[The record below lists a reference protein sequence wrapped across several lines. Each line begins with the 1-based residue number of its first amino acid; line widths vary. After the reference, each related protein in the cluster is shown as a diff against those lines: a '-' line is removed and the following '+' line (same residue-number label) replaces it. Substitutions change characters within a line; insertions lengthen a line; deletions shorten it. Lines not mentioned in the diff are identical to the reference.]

1 MVSEAEPAPD
11 PASSSDAGG
20 SHPPTDD
27 LDGPAHA
34 RPARERPGHLR
45 STSRW
50 RRRLRRGLRTLG
62 LAVLATV
69 VLLAVVSA
77 ALIATNAEPT
87 DRPGWTRGA
96 DLAGGRGEVASTA
109 AGGRVVLAGGL
120 RGPGRTSSS
129 VEAYDPAADSWARL
143 PGLPAARH
151 HAAAAALDDGTV
163 YVSGGARSAADWSP
177 RTEVW
182 SLEPG
187 AAAWEPVDPL
197 PEGRLGHAM
206 VALDGQLHVVGGD
219 GETSDVLTLEPGRGW
234 HRGAALG
241 LRPDHVR
248 AVVLDDEVWAIGGRV
263 DDDSLVDRVDVYDPS
278 TDTWRSG
285 PVLPDPTSAMAVG
298 VLDGSIHVVG
308 GEDPGLLGGRVFSR
322 HLVLRP
328 GGDRWEE
335 LGPPMLAVHGAGY
348 GVVGDEL
355 VVAGGARR
363 QGLLSVLSWT
373 GVTQRYSDPD
383 A

>member
-1 MVSEAEPAPD
+1 MVSEAEPAHD
-11 PASSSDAGG
+11 PAPSSSAGR
-20 SHPPTDD
+20 SQ
-27 LDGPAHA
+27 
-34 RPARERPGHLR
+34 RPAGDVHGSGDASSDRGRPGHLR

-50 RRRLRRGLRTLG
+50 RRRVRRGLRALG

-69 VLLAVVSA
+69 VLLAVVSGV
-77 ALIATNAEPT
+77 LIATNADPT

-96 DLAGGRGEVASTA
+96 DLAGGRGEVASTVA
-109 AGGRVVLAGGL
+109 DGRVIVVGGL
-120 RGPGRTSSS
+120 RGPGRTSAS
-129 VEAYDPAADSWARL
+129 VEAYDPATDAWASL
-143 PGLPAARH
+143 PDLPAPRH

-163 YVSGGARSAADWSP
+163 YVSGGARSATDWSP
-177 RTEVW
+177 RAEVW
-182 SLEPG
+182 TLEPG
-187 AAAWEPVDPL
+187 AASWEPVDPL

-219 GETSDVLTLEPGRGW
+219 GETSDVLTLEPEAGW
-234 HRGAALG
+234 QRGAPLG

-248 AVVLDDEVWAIGGRV
+248 AVVLEDEVWAIGGRV

-278 TDTWRSG
+278 TDSWRSG

-308 GEDPGLLGGRVFSR
+308 GEDPGLLGGRVFDR

-335 LGPPMLAVHGAGY
+335 LGPTMLAVHGAGY
-348 GVVGDEL
+348 GVVDDEL

-383 A
+383 G

>member
-1 MVSEAEPAPD
+1 MVSEAEPAHD
-11 PASSSDAGG
+11 PAPSRAAGG
-20 SHPPTDD
+20 SP
-27 LDGPAHA
+27 
-34 RPARERPGHLR
+34 RPAGEPDGAAGASSGRGRPGHLR

-69 VLLAVVSA
+69 VLLAVVSGV
-77 ALIATNAEPT
+77 LIATNADPA

-96 DLAGGRGEVASTA
+96 DLSGGRGEVASTVA
-109 AGGRVVLAGGL
+109 DDRVILAGGL
-120 RGPGRTSSS
+120 RGPGRTSAS
-129 VEAYDPAADSWARL
+129 VVAYDPAADSWEHL
-143 PGLPAARH
+143 PDLPAARH

-163 YVSGGARSAADWSP
+163 YVSGGARSATDWSP
-177 RTEVW
+177 RTEAW

-219 GETSDVLTLEPGRGW
+219 GETSDVLTLAPGDGW
-234 HRGAALG
+234 QRGAPLG

-278 TDTWRSG
+278 TDSWRSG

-298 VLDGSIHVVG
+298 VLDGAIHVVG
-308 GEDPGLLGGRVFSR
+308 GEDPGLFGGRVFAR

-328 GGDRWEE
+328 GEDGWEE

-373 GVTQRYSDPD
+373 GVTQRYSDPG
-383 A
+383 